1 MNINMKKI
9 ISLTKNKN
17 GLYDVLI
24 DDEILTLDEETV
36 LKYRLF
42 KNNEIDVKD
51 FDLIRHDDFVYKIS
65 NKMLEYRLKYNKSIN
80 EIKRH
85 FLSKEIDENIVCQAI
100 ELLISKK
107 LINDQELA
115 LIISTSLARN
125 SNGYYLIKEK
135 LKQRLFND
143 NIINYALENLQKEDI
158 NYGKE
163 KLVIKLEKKYLKEED
178 KIKKY
183 KIKKQLYNHGYKV
196 DE

>member
-24 DDEILTLDEETV
+24 DDEILTVDEETV

-51 FDLIRHDDFVYKIS
+51 FDLIRHDDFVHKIS

-115 LIISTSLARN
+115 LMICTSLARN
-125 SNGYYLIKEK
+125 SNGILLIKEK
-135 LKQRLFND
+135 LKQRLFTTD
-143 NIINYALENLQKEDI
+143 VINYALENILVDDI
-158 NYGKE
+158 DYGKE
-163 KLVIKLEKKYLKEED
+163 KLIIKLEKKYLKEED

>member
-17 GLYDVLI
+17 GSYDVLI
-24 DDEILTLDEETV
+24 DDEILTVDEETV

-51 FDLIRHDDFVYKIS
+51 FDLIRHDDLVYKIS

-115 LIISTSLARN
+115 LMISTSLARN

-135 LKQRLFND
+135 LKQRLFNE
-143 NIINYALENLQKEDI
+143 NIINYALENLQIEDI

-163 KLVIKLEKKYLKEED
+163 KLVMKLEKKYLKEED

>member
-24 DDEILTLDEETV
+24 DDEILTVDEETV

-115 LIISTSLARN
+115 LMICTSLARN

-143 NIINYALENLQKEDI
+143 NIINYALENLKIEDI

>member
-17 GLYDVLI
+17 GSYDVLI
-24 DDEILTLDEETV
+24 DNEILTVDEETV

-143 NIINYALENLQKEDI
+143 NIINYALENLQIEDI

-196 DE
+196 D

>member
-24 DDEILTLDEETV
+24 DDEILTVDEEIV

-51 FDLIRHDDFVYKIS
+51 FDLIRHDDFVHKIS

-115 LIISTSLARN
+115 LMICTSLARN
-125 SNGYYLIKEK
+125 SNGILLIKEK
-135 LKQRLFND
+135 LKQRLFTTD
-143 NIINYALENLQKEDI
+143 VINYALENILVDDI
-158 NYGKE
+158 DYGKE
-163 KLVIKLEKKYLKEED
+163 KLIIKLEKKYLKEED

>member
-17 GLYDVLI
+17 GSYDVLI
-24 DDEILTLDEETV
+24 DNEILTVDEETV

-143 NIINYALENLQKEDI
+143 NIINYALENLQIEDI

>member
-24 DDEILTLDEETV
+24 DDEILTVDEEIV

-115 LIISTSLARN
+115 LMICTSLARN

-143 NIINYALENLQKEDI
+143 NIINYALENLKIEDI

>member
-24 DDEILTLDEETV
+24 DNEMLTVDEETV

-51 FDLIRHDDFVYKIS
+51 FDLIRHDDLVYKVS

-143 NIINYALENLQKEDI
+143 NIINYALENLKIEDI